1 MTAQRRQLIRLAP
14 LLAITA
20 LAATGCARTVTAS
33 APANT
38 GKLNT
43 MNLNDTNPDAPAGAT
58 DASADK
64 VARSD
69 SEWRQTLS
77 AEQYRILRQKGTE
90 RAFTGKYW
98 NNHDDGTYT
107 CAGCGQ
113 TCSQATPSSTAAA
126 AGPVFTRQW
135 TRTAVEFHDD
145 YSFGMRRVEV
155 TCRRCGGHLG
165 HVFDDGPKDKTG
177 LRYCINSASIE
188 FKKSGGEPDK
198 DASAATTEATGS
210 R

>member
-1 MTAQRRQLIRLAP
+1 
-14 LLAITA
+14 
-20 LAATGCARTVTAS
+20 
-33 APANT
+33 
-38 GKLNT
+38 

-64 VARSD
+64 VAKSD

-113 TCSQATPSSTAAA
+113 TLFTSDTKFDSGCGWPSFYQAMDK
-126 AGPVFTRQW
+126 
-135 TRTAVEFHDD
+135 TAVEFHDD